1 MNRGVANEEVG
12 DGDEEDNSALII
24 VLQTEQGRKYCCGK
38 NLIPL
43 DERLTASLL

>member
-1 MNRGVANEEVG
+1 MANEEVG
-12 DGDEEDNSALII
+12 DGDEEDNSALIVI